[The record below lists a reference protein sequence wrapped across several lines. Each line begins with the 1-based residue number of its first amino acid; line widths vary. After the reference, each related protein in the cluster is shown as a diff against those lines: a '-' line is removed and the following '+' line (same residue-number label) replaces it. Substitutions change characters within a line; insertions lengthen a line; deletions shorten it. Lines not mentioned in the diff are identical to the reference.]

1 MNFYFSFYSI
11 LYDVFENLENEG
23 NYKNNITIINEAI
36 QLLEKYLLYGE
47 KNNSNILEVFCE
59 YNFIEKLMKFSERRI
74 KEINLRIIKTL
85 SSLINNISNNNIFY
99 FLMSNNFINNIISES
114 YFIKYDY
121 VFLKSYVDFMQ
132 ILSSKLNQT
141 TLQFLFRDDIGS
153 FPLLENALKLYNHPD
168 NMIKKAIK
176 NIFLI
181 ILKIDYK
188 PLYKYLCNLPI
199 ISYFCFLACNIKDK
213 IIVLSKEIKEMKK
226 NKQYNYNYKLI
237 LDDIIN
243 DLIYLQ
249 NIFDVNCP
257 KINYIITNCLFYYC
271 IIPFILNKLNTYKK
285 QKIDKIKKSICIFFI
300 NLLLI
305 YIKNENFLNIIFT
318 LIFFP
323 LKTYSINKYMIN
335 EPIQPNNYY
344 YDWNQ
349 CIKKTSSSFLNYIQY
364 NFNSLFLRSFLYTK
378 NSKYIQVKEI
388 YMKYQKR
395 IETEPNLNCINNKEE
410 FLKEIIKDIL
420 NRLSCSEIS
429 IMSSYHHYL
438 SIGTGINCG
447 ISTKSSN
454 LCVIQKMS
462 KLYSKYFNKN
472 NQDIKNKMIKNYIKD
487 NLFEILFLNNN
498 KSDTNILLINILLK
512 NILSKNKNISRI
524 LLKECNIMPGDMIKD
539 EEISYFLNLNKEKYG
554 KNQKYFDLNK
564 KNSIYSMNNSK
575 SINIYNNLSN
585 DISKSIINK
594 NNIIYNKIENNL
606 NEFNKENYNNLNA
619 QYFETDIFKNTKVSN
634 TLISINEFIDNS
646 NNTNTQKSKPNL
658 KNIDNNKEEND
669 TINNNKEKK
678 EEFIIKQNTIEAIL
692 PKNNYSPFDEEYF
705 TDLKNNLDLYSSQ
718 YSKISYEIYYNEK
731 LVNILIK
738 LLDINSNIKIITFK
752 IIIDNILSLIISK
765 KINNYIN
772 NSLIYQC
779 FISQNNKNKIRLI
792 YEQYKNEI
800 INNYNNKK
808 SFHNSAYKLFIKMY
822 DKYHLL
828 NNIDYDQVINEG
840 YFLLP
845 TNINFFENNNDNI
858 IAKFEKT
865 DNKYE
870 KNIILFL
877 LIHDFYYEINSY
889 DIFNNNNNNQEKINN
904 NLYINNFPL
913 IKRKGLELNKQYY
926 LIDLDTNVKYYN
938 CRCKINQYQN
948 QNYNQ
953 DNDKDNKEFSY
964 SYLLLYDNFLYI
976 GDSSNNSNYTII
988 KYKFL
993 ISSCSIISDNYNNKN
1008 IIIYISNEI
1017 NKQNNVEIFLDFK
1030 DYKTSKD
1037 IKSLIEQEIKNSILY
1052 EKGKIRGFIEQL
1064 NILNNL

>member
-1 MNFYFSFYSI
+1 MN
-11 LYDVFENLENEG
+11 L
-23 NYKNNITIINEAI
+23 A
-36 QLLEKYLLYGE
+36 
-47 KNNSNILEVFCE
+47 
-59 YNFIEKLMKFSERRI
+59 ERRI
-74 KEINLRIIKTL
+74 KDINLQIIKTL
-85 SSLINNISNNNIFY
+85 STLIKNISNNKIFY
-99 FLMSNNFINNIISES
+99 FLMSNNFINNIISDS

-121 VFLKSYVDFMQ
+121 VFLKSYVDFLQ
-132 ILSSKLNQT
+132 TLSSKLNQT
-141 TLQFLFRDDIGS
+141 TLQFLFREDIGS

-168 NMIKKAIK
+168 NMIKKTIK

-188 PLYKYLCNLPI
+188 PLYKYVCNLPI

-213 IIVLSKEIKEMKK
+213 IIALSKEIKEMKK
-226 NKQYNYNYKLI
+226 NKQYNYNYKVI

-249 NIFDVNCP
+249 NIFDINCP

-271 IIPFILNKLNTYKK
+271 IMPFILNTLNSYKK
-285 QKIDKIKKSICIFFI
+285 QKNDKIKKSICIFFI
-300 NLLLI
+300 NLILI
-305 YIKNENFLNIIFT
+305 YIKNENFLNMIFT

-323 LKTYSINKYMIN
+323 LKTNSINKYMIN

-378 NSKYIQVKEI
+378 NSKYIQVREI

-395 IETEPNLNCINNKEE
+395 IEIDPNLNCIKNKEE
-410 FLKEIIKDIL
+410 YLKEIIKDIL

-462 KLYSKYFNKN
+462 KFYFKYFNKN
-472 NQDIKNKMIKNYIKD
+472 NEDIKKKMIKNNIKD
-487 NLFEILFLNNN
+487 NLYEILFFNNN
-498 KSDTNILLINILLK
+498 KSDRNILLINILLR
-512 NILSKNKNISRI
+512 NILYKNKNISRI
-524 LLKECNIMPGDMIKD
+524 LLKECNIIPGDMIRD
-539 EEISYFLNLNKEKYG
+539 EEISYLLNLNKDKSLFG
-554 KNQKYFDLNK
+554 KNQKLLELNK
-564 KNSIYSMNNSK
+564 KNSLYSIYNSK

-585 DISKSIINK
+585 EISKSIINK
-594 NNIIYNKIENNL
+594 NNLIYNKIENNL
-606 NEFNKENYNNLNA
+606 NEYNKENYNNNLNA

-634 TLISINEFIDNS
+634 TLISIDGFIDNS
-646 NNTNTQKSKPNL
+646 NNTNTQKSKVNL

-669 TINNNKEKK
+669 TIHHNKEQKD
-678 EEFIIKQNTIEAIL
+678 EYLIKQNSFEENLI
-692 PKNNYSPFDEEYF
+692 KNKYSPFDEEYF
-705 TDLKNNLDLYSSQ
+705 TNIKNIVDLYSSQ
-718 YSKISYEIYYNEK
+718 YSKISYGYSYNEK

-738 LLDINSNIKIITFK
+738 LLDINNNIKIITFK
-752 IIIDNILSLIISK
+752 IIIDNILSMIISK
-765 KINNYIN
+765 KNNNYIN

-779 FISQNNKNKIRLI
+779 FISQNNKNKIHLI
-792 YEQYKNEI
+792 YDKYKNEI

-808 SFHNSAYKLFIKMY
+808 SFHNNAYKLFIKMY
-822 DKYHLL
+822 DKYILL
-828 NNIDYDQVINEG
+828 NNIDYDKIINEG
-840 YFLLP
+840 YILLP
-845 TNINFFENNNDNI
+845 NEINIIENNI
-858 IAKFEKT
+858 IDEFEKT
-865 DNKYE
+865 ENKYE

-877 LIHDFYYEINSY
+877 LIHDFYYEINTY

-913 IKRKGLELNKQYY
+913 LKRNGLELNKQYY
-926 LIDLDTNVKYYN
+926 LIDLDTNIKYYN
-938 CRCKINQYQN
+938 CRSKINQDPN
-948 QNYNQ
+948 QNK
-953 DNDKDNKEFSY
+953 DIDNKEFSY

-993 ISSCSIISDNYNNKN
+993 ISSCSIVSDNYNNKN

-1017 NKQNNVEIFLDFK
+1017 DKQNNVEIFLDFK

-1037 IKSLIEQEIKNSILY
+1037 IKNLIEQEIKNSILY
-1052 EKGKIRGFIEQL
+1052 EKGKIKGFIEHL
-1064 NILNNL
+1064 K